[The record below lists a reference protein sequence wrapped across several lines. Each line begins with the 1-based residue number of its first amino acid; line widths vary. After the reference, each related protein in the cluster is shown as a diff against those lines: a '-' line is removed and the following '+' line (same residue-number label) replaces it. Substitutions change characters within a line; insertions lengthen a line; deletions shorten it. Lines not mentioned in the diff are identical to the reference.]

1 MEEVEMDKAS
11 WEVETWWKMMEI
23 EKFIDKK
30 RERKTYRKRERG
42 EV

>member
-1 MEEVEMDKAS
+1 MDKAS
-11 WEVETWWKMMEI
+11 REVETWWKMMEI
-23 EKFIDKK
+23 DKFIDKK